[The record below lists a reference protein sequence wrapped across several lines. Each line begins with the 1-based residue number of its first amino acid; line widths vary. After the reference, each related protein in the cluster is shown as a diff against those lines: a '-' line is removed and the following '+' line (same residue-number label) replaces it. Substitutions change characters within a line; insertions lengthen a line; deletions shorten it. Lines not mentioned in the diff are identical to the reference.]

1 MLVSMNQEESNK
13 AEWRRRVEANSNHDR
28 EQIQD
33 WFNGNGGLVVA
44 GVLVA
49 VVIYFL
55 VKTFL
60 YGL

>member
-1 MLVSMNQEESNK
+1 MNQEESNK